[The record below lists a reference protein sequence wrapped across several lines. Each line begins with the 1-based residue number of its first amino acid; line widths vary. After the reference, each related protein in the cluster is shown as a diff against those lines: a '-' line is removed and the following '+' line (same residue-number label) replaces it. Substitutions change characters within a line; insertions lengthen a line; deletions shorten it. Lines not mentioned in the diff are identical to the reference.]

1 MKEGEVE
8 TGSIDKPF
16 VSYIVKKGA
25 EKRGWYL
32 EGGVKS
38 REVNIL

>member
-16 VSYIVKKGA
+16 VNYTVKEGAVKG
-25 EKRGWYL
+25 
-32 EGGVKS
+32 GGT
-38 REVNIL
+38 